1 MTDYAYERRIVCFID
16 ILAFSN
22 RIKQTAKKIE
32 AAEQLLSSTC
42 EALYQ
47 LDAYRAVMEKQSGIK
62 GIQITQF
69 SDSIVISFP
78 WQLDNGDLYVA
89 MEALRYIQVTMLKLY
104 GILLRGGVVIG
115 DLIHTEKLL
124 VGPAMIAAY
133 EVESKCAFSPRIV
146 LDPKVVYRFNIIK
159 NSKLKPGMA
168 NEHIIH
174 KDLDDTSY
182 IDYFNIEK
190 GELFNDEERLEYF
203 KQICKMIADNVN
215 SSDMSVRMKYL
226 WVRNK
231 LKGSIMFKLPEYKM
245 VFKELVTDKRK

>member
-1 MTDYAYERRIVCFID
+1 MADYSYERRIVCFID

-22 RIKQTAKKIE
+22 RIKQTAKNSVV
-32 AAEQLLSSTC
+32 AEQLLSSTC

-47 LDAYRAVMEKQSGIK
+47 LDVYRAIMEQDSDIK

-78 WQLDNGDLYVA
+78 WQIDNGDLYVA
-89 MEALRYIQVTMLKLY
+89 MEALRYIQATMLKIY

-115 DLIHTEKLL
+115 DLIHTDKLL

-146 LDPKVVYRFNIIK
+146 LDPKVAYRFDKIK
-159 NSKLKPGMA
+159 NEKLKPGTA

-182 IDYFNIEK
+182 IDYFNIDKDEI
-190 GELFNDEERLEYF
+190 FSDEERLDYF
-203 KQICKMIADNVN
+203 KQLCKMIAENVN

-226 WVRNK
+226 WMRNK
-231 LKGSIMFKLPEYKM
+231 LKGSLMFKLPEFRQAYKDI
-245 VFKELVTDKRK
+245 VTDKKK

>member
-1 MTDYAYERRIVCFID
+1 MADYAYERRIVCFID

-22 RIKQTAKKIE
+22 RIKQTAKKSE

-47 LDAYRAVMEKQSGIK
+47 LDAYRAVMEEQSGIK

-78 WQLDNGDLYVA
+78 WQLNNGDLYVA
-89 MEALRYIQVTMLKLY
+89 MEALKYIQATMLKLY

-115 DLIHTEKLL
+115 DLIHTDKLL

-146 LDPKVVYRFNIIK
+146 LDPKVAYRFNKIK
-159 NSKLKPGMA
+159 NSKLKPGTA

-190 GELFNDEERLEYF
+190 GELFSDEERLEYF

-226 WVRNK
+226 WMRNK
-231 LKGSIMFKLPEYKM
+231 LKGSLMFKLPEYKKEY
-245 VFKELVTDKRK
+245 KELVTNKKK